1 MERTQTR
8 RRDREIAGQTQL
20 VFKKEVWDEA
30 FATHSHL
37 LHNTRGKNDTD
48 EKSPFGKGKRN
59 SNFGQMSKGVIALFI
74 LNEKCAA
81 KESIYIMWRHLV

>member
-1 MERTQTR
+1 MERTHIR
-8 RRDREIAGQTQL
+8 RRAKEIAGQTQL
-20 VFKKEVWDEA
+20 FFKKEGWDEA

-37 LHNTRGKNDTD
+37 MHNTRKDDTD

-74 LNEKCAA
+74 LNEKCSA
-81 KESIYIMWRHLV
+81 KEPIYIMWRHLV